1 MTTTEPQTPANERFG
16 GLFADWAGARPG
28 GAVAVVRAGELVY
41 RAAFGMADVATLA
54 PFRPDHR
61 FPIASVT
68 KHMTVFCLL
77 LLEREGL
84 VSLDDRVADKFPG
97 LLNVDAPIT
106 VRHLA
111 ANTSGLRDY
120 ITLATYAGGRLIT
133 DLRSPTIERLI
144 RGQTSL
150 NFAPGAEYSY
160 SNSNFVVLSW
170 IIARLTGRT
179 FAEAM
184 RERLFAPLGMDD
196 TAVIVRSTDVPGNA
210 VTGYAGVHAPF
221 APWHWDMDLAGEG
234 GVWSTLDD
242 LIRWERNLSRPVVG
256 SAEIV
261 RRMGAVQPLN
271 DGKPSE
277 YALGLRRGL
286 VCGHPWEGHSG
297 GWEGYRSFHLRL
309 PQQDVGI
316 IVIAN
321 HTAEIGTAAVEV
333 AQACLPPP
341 SPPERL
347 AGVYVCAELE
357 TAITVTVVEGQLHL
371 AVESP
376 VGRQTGLQLCR
387 RSDATFYLS
396 RAAQQRWDLEFDT
409 TVSFEAGGA
418 ALVLTSEP
426 ARGVRFLRRR

>member
-1 MTTTEPQTPANERFG
+1 
-16 GLFADWAGARPG
+16 
-28 GAVAVVRAGELVY
+28 
-41 RAAFGMADVATLA
+41 
-54 PFRPDHR
+54 
-61 FPIASVT
+61 
-68 KHMTVFCLL
+68 MTVFCLL

-210 VTGYAGVHAPF
+210 VTGYAGVPAPF